1 MKRASLPASTGTQT
15 AAPQETRTSLDK
27 PPTVLARSRERAQKP
42 EQNSTEEKNWLRSQ
56 QTPEKDELPPQP
68 KKEAQ
73 QPPGTVTKACCNCR
87 NDARRG
93 SARTSAKQNAIANF

>member
-42 EQNSTEEKNWLRSQ
+42 EQNPAEEKNWLRSQ
-56 QTPEKDELPPQP
+56 QTPE
-68 KKEAQ
+68 KEAQ